1 MSVCNLD
8 RQTGPARLKRA
19 FGFSAGLAGLLVS
32 GVAFAQ
38 AAPDAAQ
45 TAATPTAQAAAPSP
59 DAMTN
64 LIRLLVAQG
73 TITKEN
79 GEALLVQAQSEAD
92 KARAAVSP
100 PPPPVPEGAVRVA
113 RVPEAVRAQIR
124 DEIRGEIMAQAASEG
139 WVTKNQAAPEW
150 TKRIRLFGDVRVR
163 SQSELYSK
171 ANSNQFLDF
180 GTLAQLGPIDYGN
193 TAFLPLLNSRI
204 DRSNRLRFRARL
216 GVEAEVTKG
225 VTAEFTL
232 GTGDN
237 NSPISENASLG
248 GGFAKR
254 DIWLDL
260 ANFKVSPT
268 SWATLMFGRF
278 KNPFNSS
285 EMLYDNDLRFD
296 GGAAR
301 LAFADLMGKGS
312 AVALTGGAFPLD
324 YGSPNFPDNALNKLT
339 YPSRWLLAGELKL
352 QGDVSDNLAVEASA
366 GYHRFTKLQGRLSDP
381 CNLDTTDTCSTDA
394 LSAQF
399 LRKGNTLFAIRNLTA
414 NTAGISPQLL
424 GLKFGYE
431 ILDFNLA
438 ARVPLSETVGVRLD
452 GSYVRNIGFKRRS
465 LCDGQIDT
473 NLSALIQPI
482 NNVAASKTSSSVCTA
497 TNPAV
502 FNGGN
507 QAWRVEA
514 MIGTNPEARNISKKG
529 QWGFGVEY
537 RYVQSDAVLDAL
549 TDSDFHLGGTNT
561 KGYILRGEYGIADG
575 LVVGGRWLSSNEIS
589 GDPFAIDVLQ
599 LDLRA
604 QF

>member
-1 MSVCNLD
+1 MA
-8 RQTGPARLKRA
+8 PARLKRVL
-19 FGFSAGLAGLLVS
+19 GHSAALAALFVS
-32 GVAFAQ
+32 GAAFAQ
-38 AAPDAAQ
+38 AGPDAAQ
-45 TAATPTAQAAAPSP
+45 AAAAPAAQAAAPSP

-79 GEALLVQAQSEAD
+79 GDSLLAQAQFEAD
-92 KARAAVSP
+92 KARAAAAPP
-100 PPPPVPEGAVRVA
+100 PPPPVADGAVRVS

-150 TKRIRLFGDVRVR
+150 TKRIRVYGDIRVR

-180 GTLAQLGPIDYGN
+180 GRISELGPIDYGN
-193 TAFLPLLNSRI
+193 TAFLPLLNSRV
-204 DRSNRLRFRARL
+204 DRANRLRFRARL

-225 VTAEFTL
+225 VTAEFGL

-254 DIWLDL
+254 DVWLDL

-268 SWATLMFGRF
+268 SWATFLFGRF
-278 KNPFNSS
+278 HNPFNTS

-301 LAFADLMGKGS
+301 FTFNDALGKGS

-324 YGSPNFPDNALNKLT
+324 YGSPNFPDNALNKLS
-339 YPSRWLLAGELKL
+339 YPSRWLLAGELKIK
-352 QGDVSDNLAVEASA
+352 GEVAENAVIEASG
-366 GYHRFTKLQGRLSDP
+366 GYHRFTKVQGSLSAP

-394 LSAQF
+394 FAAQF

-438 ARVPLSETVGVRLD
+438 ARVPLSDGVGVRLD
-452 GSYVRNIGFKRRS
+452 GSYVRNIGFRRRS

-473 NLSALIQPI
+473 NLSTLIQPI
-482 NNVAASKTSSSVCTA
+482 NNVTANGTQTSVCTA
-497 TNPAV
+497 TKAAT

-507 QAWRVEA
+507 QAWRAEA

-529 QWGFGVEY
+529 EWGIGVEY

-575 LVVGGRWLSSNEIS
+575 LVVAGRWLSSNEIS

-599 LDLRA
+599 IDLRA